1 MHWADVL
8 AEELLEE
15 GDEHVL
21 ATAITP
27 SGPIHVGN
35 LREVLTT
42 EAVHRSLRGRGADSE
57 LLYIGDTYDPL
68 RKVYPFLDEDE
79 YEQHVGKPLS
89 EVPCPCGDHEHYAE
103 HFLVPFLEDLE
114 ELGVTPT
121 VHMAHEMYQEGEF
134 LDATI
139 TALDEAETIA
149 GILERVSDRD
159 LPDTWLP
166 YNVQCGNCRR
176 LDETYPVLYEYPTV
190 EYACTHCGFE
200 GEKDVTEPGG
210 AKLPWRVDWPARWDF
225 LGVTFEAFGKDHA
238 SAGGSW
244 DTGTEIVRDVYDR
257 EPPHHTVYEFIQ
269 LKGEGAMHSSTGTA
283 VSAREVLEMTP
294 PEVVRFLVM
303 RYEPERHIDFD
314 PGFGLLELVE
324 DYDRWE
330 EALYGGDP
338 EPDMKDHER
347 TVELSQPFDLPD
359 ERPPPVTYKHL
370 VTLVQLADTFD
381 EVVETLKRGGVLP
394 GDADPVELDRLRSR
408 VDRARYWAREW
419 APEPARVELAGETP
433 TEALADLDDDQ
444 RAFAQAYRDRIEGID
459 WEPEALH
466 NAVYEAAEGVGI
478 GGGEAFPVLYRAL
491 LGEDRGPRA
500 GYFLSSLDPDLVRKR
515 VEAAAGDEDGRDV
528 EDVGS

>member
-8 AEELLEE
+8 AEELIEE
-15 GDEHVL
+15 ADEHVL

-42 EAVHRSLRGRGADSE
+42 EAVHRSLRERGAASQ

-68 RKVYPFLDEDE
+68 RKVYPFLDEDA

-89 EVPCPCGDHEHYAE
+89 EIPCPCGDHRHYAE

-114 ELGVTPT
+114 ALGVSPT
-121 VHMAHEMYQEGEF
+121 VKMAHEMYQEGAF

-139 TALDEAETIA
+139 TALDEADAIA
-149 GILERVSDRD
+149 EILERVSDRD

-166 YNVQCGNCRR
+166 YNVQCQECRR
-176 LDETYPVLYEYPTV
+176 LDTTYPVLYEYPVV
-190 EYACTHCGFE
+190 EYACTSCGHE
-200 GEKDVTEPGG
+200 GETSVTEPGG

-225 LGVTFEAFGKDHA
+225 LGVTFESFGKDHA
-238 SAGGSW
+238 AAGGSW
-244 DTGTEIVRDVYDR
+244 DTGKEIVRDVYGRD
-257 EPPHHTVYEFIQ
+257 PPHHTVYEFIQ

-283 VSAREVLEMTP
+283 VSGREVLRMTP

-314 PGFGLLELVE
+314 PGFGLLDLVE

-330 EALYGGDP
+330 DAYYTGGK
-338 EPDMKDHER
+338 EPDMKDVDR
-347 TVELSQPFDLPD
+347 TVELSQPYDLPSD
-359 ERPPPVTYKHL
+359 QPPRVNYKHL

-381 EVVETLKRGGVLP
+381 EVVQILKRGDVLP
-394 GDADPVELDRLRSR
+394 GDAAPAGLDRLRSR
-408 VDRARYWAREW
+408 VDRARYWADQW
-419 APEPARVELAGETP
+419 APEPAKLELAEETP
-433 TEALADLDDDQ
+433 TDALAELSEDQ
-444 RAFAQAYRDRIEGID
+444 RAFADAYLDELEEVD

-466 NAVYEAAEGVGI
+466 GAVYEAAETVGV

-491 LGEDRGPRA
+491 LAEDRGPRA
-500 GYFLSSLDPDLVRKR
+500 GYFLSSLDPEFVRKR
-515 VEAAAGDEDGRDV
+515 VEAAAETGG
-528 EDVGS
+528 